1 MIMLRCLTALA
12 LASLLFATPAILAEK
27 TTGVSKHS
35 LFVWMGDRDKKGNDF
50 LLVVDAD
57 PQSPTFGRMLTALET
72 DQKTVRPH
80 HTEYTMPASGML
92 FANDHDAGRSF
103 ILDVRDPLHPSVVTS
118 FNDMGGFAHPHSYLR
133 LPNGNVLASFQHD
146 HATMHSE
153 SRGKSGGLVEIDD
166 HGKLVRAV
174 SNADPAFADALL
186 MPYSLA
192 VLPKID
198 RVVST
203 NSSMH
208 DDDLLSGTTYQV
220 WRLSDL
226 KLLKTAYFDP
236 GVQGYA
242 HISPEEPRV
251 GPDGS
256 VFVQSLGCGLER
268 ITGIDSDVPTAK
280 LVHTFPGNWC
290 GVPVIVG
297 HYFVQSVPA
306 VHGFIALDI
315 ADPSHPVEVSRL
327 KISDDYRPHW
337 TAWDAATQRI
347 VITPGTQGT
356 NSDRMYLLKI
366 DLETGALSV
375 DDDFRDTDGK
385 VGFSFSERTWPHGWK
400 GAGLPH
406 GAIFSR

>member
-1 MIMLRCLTALA
+1 MKLCSFAGFA
-12 LASLLFATPAILAEK
+12 FASLFIGMPAIAAEPAAAAP
-27 TTGVSKHS
+27 KHS
-35 LFVWMGDRDKKGNDF
+35 LFVWAGDRDKQGNDF
-50 LLVVDAD
+50 LLVIDAD
-57 PQSPTFGRMLTALET
+57 PASAQFGRMVTSLET

-92 FANDHDAGRSF
+92 FANDHDAGRTF
-103 ILDVRDPLHPSVVTS
+103 ILDVRDPLHPKVVTS
-118 FNDMGGFAHPHSYLR
+118 FGAMGGFAHPHSYLR
-133 LPNGNVLASFQHD
+133 LPNGNVLATFQHD
-146 HATMHSE
+146 HATMHDA

-166 HGKLVRAV
+166 TGRVVRAV

-192 VLPKID
+192 VLPEID

-236 GVQGYA
+236 GEQGYA
-242 HISPEEPRV
+242 HISPEEARV

-256 VFVQSLGCGLER
+256 VFVQSLGCGIEH
-268 ITGIDSDVPTAK
+268 ITGIDTDAPVAK

-290 GVPVIVG
+290 GVPTIVDR
-297 HYFVQSVPA
+297 FLVQSVPA
-306 VHGFIALDI
+306 IHGFIVLDL
-315 ADPSHPVEVSRL
+315 ADPAHPVEVSRL
-327 KISDDYRPHW
+327 VIGDDFDPHW
-337 TAWDAATQRI
+337 TAWDPATQRM
-347 VITPGTQGT
+347 VITTGSAT
-356 NSDRMYLLKI
+356 NNRMYLLKL
-366 DLETGALSV
+366 DRATGALSV
-375 DDDFRDTDGK
+375 DEDFRDTDGK
-385 VGFSFSERTWPHGWK
+385 VGFSFEERIWPHGWK

-406 GAIFSR
+406 GALFSR